1 MLPAG
6 RQVHGDGLQ
15 RRRLLQCGSEDI
27 RIRVRHVP
35 ERVEERERVWLL
47 PNCSHAFHI
56 DCIDMWLQKF
66 LATEASV

>member
-1 MLPAG
+1 
-6 RQVHGDGLQ
+6 
-15 RRRLLQCGSEDI
+15 
-27 RIRVRHVP
+27 VP
-35 ERVEERERVWLL
+35 ERLEEREHVRLL